1 MYVKTTACAAEIDRE
16 FLITSKDRKL
26 ASNPRSVEDPIAAR
40 AASLNV
46 SYSPLMPSVH
56 YYFYEENLSQRYLD
70 AKLGSRLGTFFAQ
83 DESRT

>member
-1 MYVKTTACAAEIDRE
+1 MYVKTTAGAAEIDRE

-26 ASNPRSVEDPIAAR
+26 ASKPRSVEDPIAAR

-46 SYSPLMPSVH
+46 SYLPLMPSVH
-56 YYFYEENLSQRYLD
+56 YFYEENLSQRYLD
-70 AKLGSRLGTFFAQ
+70 AKSGSRLGTFFAQ